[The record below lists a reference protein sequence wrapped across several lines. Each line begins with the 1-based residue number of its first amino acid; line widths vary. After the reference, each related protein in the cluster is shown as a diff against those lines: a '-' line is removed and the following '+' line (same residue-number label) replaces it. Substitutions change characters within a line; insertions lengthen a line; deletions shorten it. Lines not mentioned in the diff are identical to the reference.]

1 MYNYPLF
8 IVTGGS
14 GSGKTSISIELGKVL
29 TEHGVLDMDFLVV
42 DNDFGIASNNSLMIA
57 KFNALCEKGTV
68 LFGNVPYSYDITKSE
83 LFSYFTNVHFIYL
96 YCRTKERIKRL
107 KEREVWS
114 DENIIHELSL
124 ANHMLQ
130 EYKNRDSSALILDT
144 TSSSPEDIAIK
155 LKLYILEKT

>member
-1 MYNYPLF
+1 MYDYPLF

-29 TEHGVLDMDFLVV
+29 TEQGVLDMDFLVV
-42 DNDFGIASNNSLMIA
+42 ENDFGIASNNSLMIA

-96 YCRTKERIKRL
+96 YCRKKERTKRL
-107 KEREVWS
+107 KEREV
-114 DENIIHELSL
+114 
-124 ANHMLQ
+124 
-130 EYKNRDSSALILDT
+130 
-144 TSSSPEDIAIK
+144 
-155 LKLYILEKT
+155 